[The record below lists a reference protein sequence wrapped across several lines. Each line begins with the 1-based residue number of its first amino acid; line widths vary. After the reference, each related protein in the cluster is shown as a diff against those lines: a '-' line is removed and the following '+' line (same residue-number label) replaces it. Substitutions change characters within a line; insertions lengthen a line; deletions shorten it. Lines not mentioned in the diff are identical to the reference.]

1 MFWFHPHQQV
11 VVGNASVIDEDGNRG
26 VLVGDVFDERFYG
39 VVVIDREFFA
49 ATAKAAFVDVATD
62 GFSTAV
68 AGGSTNDGYAFATEG
83 IKDGTTDAT
92 AGSGDEGD
100 L

>member
-1 MFWFHPHQQV
+1 LFRFHPHQQV

-49 ATAKAAFVDVATD
+49 ATAKAAFRDMATD
-62 GFSTAV
+62 GFCAAV
-68 AGGSTNDGYAFATEG
+68 T
-83 IKDGTTDAT
+83 
-92 AGSGDEGD
+92 GSGADDGRP
-100 L
+100 LYPTSRPT